1 MTGDRDPFDLLPRF
15 VDPEPDPAIMNATIA
30 QSREAFANQHA
41 RQKPG
46 SWSHWLR
53 NSAAWL
59 APAGVAAAA
68 LTVAIIVAPNLT
80 GIVPSTTANREVVA
94 DRPTDMP
101 TAQSPTQ
108 GTRMGMQPGGQAPTA
123 SPPML
128 ISSFEGTNVRIGS
141 RLSRMGLELYL
152 PDISG
157 EETIDIQGIIA
168 GEQLEILAAFQI
180 PDRNIV
186 AIRLRVDH
194 TRFWRIYRPVDGKYA
209 RDTGLSELVTDAA
222 DQAEVERRLA
232 AAD

>member
-30 QSREAFANQHA
+30 QSREAFANKHA
-41 RQKPG
+41 REKPA
-46 SWSHWLR
+46 SWTHWLR

-80 GIVPSTTANREVVA
+80 GTVPSTTANREVVA

-101 TAQSPTQ
+101 TAQPPTQ

-186 AIRLRVDH
+186 AIRLRVDD

-209 RDTGLSELVTDAA
+209 RDTALSELVTDAA